1 MSITV
6 FSGPFGVLRVV
17 YMKNVLEMNLS
28 EFYVVIDIAD
38 TTKLG
43 RKAFSFCVHILAIC
57 ERPLIL
63 GKGKNIRLD
72 W

>member
-1 MSITV
+1 
-6 FSGPFGVLRVV
+6 
-17 YMKNVLEMNLS
+17 MKNVLEMNLS
-28 EFYVVIDIAD
+28 EFYVVIDSAD

-43 RKAFSFCVHILAIC
+43 RKATSFCVHILAIC

-63 GKGKNIRLD
+63 GKGKNIRFD